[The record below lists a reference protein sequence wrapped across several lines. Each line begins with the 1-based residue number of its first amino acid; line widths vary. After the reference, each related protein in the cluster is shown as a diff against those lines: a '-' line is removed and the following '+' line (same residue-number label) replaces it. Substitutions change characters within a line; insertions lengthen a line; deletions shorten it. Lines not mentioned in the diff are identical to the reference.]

1 MSPSAEAAERRFPA
15 VFGCR
20 RTSVG
25 TTEYLLGMYVAG
37 VIRGTTAEVRDV
49 VRARTPTHSRLR
61 DRLVGIALATIGF
74 DLLCAV
80 LAFVF
85 EHDAKQTQV
94 TSFGSALF
102 WTSTQLLTVSS
113 SIQNPISTPARLLDV
128 AMEVYA
134 ITVVASL
141 AGAMGAFMVKRGSE
155 LEHAAERAKDA
166 AEHPRVHGTTGS

>member
-1 MSPSAEAAERRFPA
+1 
-15 VFGCR
+15 
-20 RTSVG
+20 
-25 TTEYLLGMYVAG
+25 MYVAG
-37 VIRGTTAEVRDV
+37 VIHHTAVEVRDV

-61 DRLVGIALATIGF
+61 DRLVGIALATIGV

-113 SIQNPISTPARLLDV
+113 NLQNPISTPARILDV

-134 ITVVASL
+134 ITVVAGL
-141 AGAMGAFMVKRGSE
+141 AGAMG
-155 LEHAAERAKDA
+155 
-166 AEHPRVHGTTGS
+166 

>member
-1 MSPSAEAAERRFPA
+1 MVRII
-15 VFGCR
+15 
-20 RTSVG
+20 
-25 TTEYLLGMYVAG
+25 EYPPDMYVAG
-37 VIRGTTAEVRDV
+37 VIHHTAVEVRDV

-61 DRLVGIALATIGF
+61 DRLVGIALATIGV

-85 EHDAKQTQV
+85 EHHAKQTQIM
-94 TSFGSALF
+94 SLGSALF

-113 SIQNPISTPARLLDV
+113 SIQNPISTPGRLLDV

-155 LEHAAERAKDA
+155 IDQAAERKKNA
-166 AEHPRVHGTTGS
+166 AEHHRVAETTAG

>member
-1 MSPSAEAAERRFPA
+1 
-15 VFGCR
+15 
-20 RTSVG
+20 
-25 TTEYLLGMYVAG
+25 MYVVG
-37 VIRGTTAEVRDV
+37 VIRNTAAEVRDV

-85 EHDAKQTQV
+85 EHDAKQTQI

-113 SIQNPISTPARLLDV
+113 SIQNPISTPGRLLDV

-141 AGAMGAFMVKRGSE
+141 AGAMGAFMTKRGAE
-155 LEHAAERAKDA
+155 LEQAAERAKNA
-166 AEHPRVHGTTGS
+166 AEHHRVRGTTAG

>member
-1 MSPSAEAAERRFPA
+1 
-15 VFGCR
+15 
-20 RTSVG
+20 
-25 TTEYLLGMYVAG
+25 MYVAG
-37 VIRGTTAEVRDV
+37 VICNTAAEIRDV
-49 VRARTPTHSRLR
+49 ARARTPTHSRLR

-74 DLLCAV
+74 DLVCAA

-85 EHDAKQTQV
+85 EHDAKQTQI

-141 AGAMGAFMVKRGSE
+141 AGAMGAFMVKRGAE
-155 LEHAAERAKDA
+155 LEEAAERAKNA
-166 AEHPRVHGTTGS
+166 AEHRAHGTTAG

>member
-1 MSPSAEAAERRFPA
+1 
-15 VFGCR
+15 
-20 RTSVG
+20 
-25 TTEYLLGMYVAG
+25 MYVAG
-37 VIRGTTAEVRDV
+37 VIRNTAAEIRDV
-49 VRARTPTHSRLR
+49 ARARTPTHSRLR

-74 DLLCAV
+74 DLVCAA

-113 SIQNPISTPARLLDV
+113 SIMNPISTPARLLDV

-141 AGAMGAFMVKRGSE
+141 AGAMGAFMVKRGAE
-155 LEHAAERAKDA
+155 LEQAAERAKNA
-166 AEHPRVHGTTGS
+166 AEHRAHGTTAD